1 VPTPLHY
8 ATATDLLAAYAA
20 GSTTPTQIVAAL
32 RARIAEAEGAVNAL
46 TPELL
51 DVDAA
56 VAESERRWAEGTQR
70 PLEGLPVVLKEEQP
84 IEGHTATE
92 GSPLF
97 KDSIAE
103 ETHPLI
109 TRIIDAGGIPFRRTT
124 TPEFCIAAY
133 TRGQLW
139 GITRNPWNPDY
150 AVGGSSGGSGAALAA
165 GYAPLATGSDIGGST
180 RIPACFNG
188 VVGYKPP
195 FGRNAALPPFNADP
209 YCTDGPMART
219 VADLALLQNVMAG
232 QELSDPVSL
241 PAPAPV
247 RADADL
253 EGRTV
258 ALVTKIGDYGLEAEV
273 TDAVRGT
280 RAWLEAAGATVE
292 EIELPFTHRQIMR
305 IAWTHLGS
313 LMLPFVAE
321 EIGEDNLHLLEPYTR
336 QALRLGAEA
345 VSDLGQMG
353 GLLGEAEVQGTL
365 GTLFER
371 FDALVAPVSGTV
383 GLLADDYY
391 EHGITV
397 AGEGY
402 PSHIESFPTVIF
414 NIANRCPVI
423 SVPATRSA
431 VGVPI
436 GVQVAARPY
445 DDQTVFS
452 VAAAIEVGRGA
463 WFTSEEHTPGL
474 AVPAAS

>member
-1 VPTPLHY
+1 MPAPLHY
-8 ATATDLLAAYAA
+8 ATATDLLAAYAD
-20 GSTTPTQIVAAL
+20 GSTTPTAVVEAL
-32 RARIAEAEGAVNAL
+32 RARIAEAEGTVNAL
-46 TPELL
+46 TPEIL

-56 VAESERRWAEGTQR
+56 LAESERRWAEGTQR
-70 PLEGLPVVLKEEQP
+70 PLEGLPVVIKEEQP
-84 IEGHTATE
+84 IEGHSATE
-92 GSPLF
+92 GTPLF
-97 KDSIAE
+97 KDVVAE

-109 TRIIDAGGIPFRRTT
+109 TRIINAGGIPFRRTT

-150 AVGGSSGGSGAALAA
+150 GVGGSSGGSGAALAA

-195 FGRNAALPPFNADP
+195 FGRNAALPPFNADS
-209 YCTDGPMART
+209 YCTDGPMARS

-232 QELSDPVSL
+232 QELSDPISL

-253 EGRTV
+253 TGRTIG
-258 ALVTKIGDYGLEAEV
+258 LVTAIGDYGFEDEV
-273 TDAVRGT
+273 IAAVRGT

-292 EIELPFTHRQIMR
+292 EVTLPFTHRQIMQ

-313 LMLPFVAE
+313 IMMPFVAD
-321 EIGEDNLHLLEPYTR
+321 EIGENNFHLLEPYTR
-336 QALRLGAEA
+336 QALRLAQEA
-345 VSDLGQMG
+345 VADLGQLG
-353 GLLGEAEVQGTL
+353 GLLGEAEVQGVL

-371 FDALVAPVSGTV
+371 YDSLVAPISGTV
-383 GLLADDYY
+383 GLLADEYY
-391 EHGITV
+391 EHGISI
-397 AGEGY
+397 AGEDY
-402 PSHIESFPTVIF
+402 SSHIESFPTVIF

-423 SVPATRSA
+423 SVPAAHSGI
-431 VGVPI
+431 GVPI
-436 GVQVAARPY
+436 GVQVVARPY

-452 VAAAIEVGRGA
+452 VAAAIEAGRGA
-463 WFTSEEHTPGL
+463 WFGSEEHTPGL
-474 AVPAAS
+474 AVPARK